1 MLCQGNPYGSC
12 GANVN
17 HFVTIISVGI
27 STAFPHA
34 VKRPFA
40 ILFVIGLVSSALQCA
55 TLEHLAL
62 TDIIG
67 KSTAIVRAR
76 VTGSSVAKIG
86 PVIYTHYQLQVSEQ
100 YKGTAESS
108 VDLAFPGGALGGIQQ
123 VYSGVP
129 QLHSG
134 EEYVFFL
141 WTGKSGVTQV
151 IGLTQGLFA
160 VSYAGVKD
168 PSLVRAASHE
178 TMIERGTGRHVQDQ
192 TLTMTLSALKSQI
205 SAVLGQQGNR

>member
-1 MLCQGNPYGSC
+1 
-12 GANVN
+12 
-17 HFVTIISVGI
+17 
-27 STAFPHA
+27 

-40 ILFVIGLVSSALQCA
+40 ILFAIGVAGSALQCA
-55 TLEHLAL
+55 TLERLAL
-62 TDIIG
+62 TDMIG

-86 PVIYTHYQLQVSEQ
+86 PVIYTHYSLQVSER
-100 YKGTAESS
+100 YKGPAGSS

-129 QLHSG
+129 QLHTG

-141 WTGKSGVTQV
+141 WTGKTGVTQV

-160 VSYAGVKD
+160 VSDAGAKD
-168 PSLVRAASHE
+168 PPLIRAASHE

-205 SAVLGQQGNR
+205 SAALGPQGNR

>member
-1 MLCQGNPYGSC
+1 M
-12 GANVN
+12 
-17 HFVTIISVGI
+17 
-27 STAFPHA
+27 
-34 VKRPFA
+34 
-40 ILFVIGLVSSALQCA
+40 GLVSTALQCA
-55 TLEHLAL
+55 TLERLAL
-62 TDIIG
+62 PDIIG

-100 YKGTAESS
+100 YKGTAEST

-129 QLHSG
+129 QLHTG

-141 WTGKSGVTQV
+141 WTGKTGVTQV

-160 VSYAGVKD
+160 VSNAGAKD
-168 PSLVRAASHE
+168 PALIRAASHE
-178 TMIERGTGRHVQDQ
+178 TMIDRGTGRHVQDQ

-205 SAVLGQQGNR
+205 SAVLGPQGNH

>member
-1 MLCQGNPYGSC
+1 MLCHGNPALDLRC
-12 GANVN
+12 LIN
-17 HFVTIISVGI
+17 HFVTMVSVGI

-40 ILFVIGLVSSALQCA
+40 ILFVIGLVTFALQCA
-55 TLEHLAL
+55 TLERLAM

-76 VTGSSVAKIG
+76 VAGSYVAKIG
-86 PVIYTHYQLQVSEQ
+86 PVVYTHYQLQVSEQ
-100 YKGTAESS
+100 YKGPAESS
-108 VDLAFPGGALGGIQQ
+108 VDLAFPGGVSGGIQQ

-129 QLHSG
+129 QLHAG

-141 WTGKSGVTQV
+141 WTGKTGVTQV

-160 VSYAGVKD
+160 VSDVGAKN
-168 PSLVRAASHE
+168 PTLTRSASHE

-192 TLTMTLSALKSQI
+192 TLTMTLGALKSQI
-205 SAVLGQQGNR
+205 SAALGPQGSK

>member
-1 MLCQGNPYGSC
+1 
-12 GANVN
+12 
-17 HFVTIISVGI
+17 
-27 STAFPHA
+27 

-40 ILFVIGLVSSALQCA
+40 ILLAIGIVGVALQCA
-55 TLEHLAL
+55 TLERLAL
-62 TDIIG
+62 PEIIG
-67 KSTAIVRAR
+67 KSTSIVRAR
-76 VTGSSVAKIG
+76 VTGSSVSKVG
-86 PVIYTHYQLQVSEQ
+86 PVIYTHYSLQVSEQ
-100 YKGTAESS
+100 YKGPAKSS
-108 VDLAFPGGALGGIQQ
+108 VDLAFPGGVLGGIQQ

-129 QLHSG
+129 QLHAG

-160 VSYAGVKD
+160 ISDAGAKD
-168 PSLVRAASHE
+168 PALRRAASHE

-205 SAVLGQQGNR
+205 SAVLGPQGNR